1 MATRE
6 QFKQSSK
13 ERQRRIFSVSFK
25 QKKVREIEQKITTAS
40 QVCRQYEVTG
50 AAVYKWLHLYGETF
64 KRETKTIIEL
74 ESDTRKLIEL
84 KARIAE
90 LEQIIGQKQIQ
101 LDFRDKMIELA
112 EEMYGVDIKKKLG
125 TRPSSGSGKTEK
137 K

>member
-1 MATRE
+1 
-6 QFKQSSK
+6 
-13 ERQRRIFSVSFK
+13 
-25 QKKVREIEQKITTAS
+25 
-40 QVCRQYEVTG
+40 
-50 AAVYKWLHLYGETF
+50 VYKWLHLYGETF